1 MCSRKREPGVGKPTP
16 LPKLRSGLLKLLPAV
31 ATFLPQVPFMM
42 FVDKSTNAADAVVSD
57 DGISRKRGGRPRVM
71 NEMLL
76 CARISP
82 ACTFEQ
88 RDEVRAAARARGLKV
103 SEFLLVNAL
112 GLPLPKAL
120 AVNHDALQMF
130 VQLLPIMELL
140 RADSRNLNQ
149 LAAHLNLQ
157 AQHGSVSPDID
168 APQLL
173 QVVQNHATRVRD
185 LDKSMSEIRKLLNP
199 TDQR

>member
-1 MCSRKREPGVGKPTP
+1 MESSNT
-16 LPKLRSGLLKLLPAV
+16 
-31 ATFLPQVPFMM
+31 VP
-42 FVDKSTNAADAVVSD
+42 DAVIDVS
-57 DGISRKRGGRPRVM
+57 RRRRGGRPRVLDDT
-71 NEMLL
+71 LL
-76 CARISP
+76 SSRISA
-82 ACTFEQ
+82 ACTDAQ

-103 SEFLLVNAL
+103 SEFLLINAV
-112 GLPLPKAL
+112 GHPLPKAL
-120 AVNHDALQMF
+120 TVTREALQMF

-185 LDKSMSEIRKLLNP
+185 LDKSMVEIRKLLNP
-199 TDQR
+199 SGQR